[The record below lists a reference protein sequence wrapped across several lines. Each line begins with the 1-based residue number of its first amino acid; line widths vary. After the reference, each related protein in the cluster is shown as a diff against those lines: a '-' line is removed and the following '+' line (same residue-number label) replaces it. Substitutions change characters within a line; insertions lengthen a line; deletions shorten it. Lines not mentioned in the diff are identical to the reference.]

1 MSEPSRRPPRPA
13 PEPRTPPVARLL
25 GASARAGDH
34 LAHATGVS
42 AALDQ
47 AVEEAIVRAFRSQA
61 LRRALERALNERDPH
76 EDIDPEELAW
86 LVRSFLASRAATAV
100 WAEVLESEPVQMLV
114 ERIADAPEVRAAI
127 TAQGA
132 GLLGDVGVRLSRLT
146 EALDDAL
153 ERIVRQAE
161 PDSERDQ
168 AGLATRALAAA
179 IDLGLL
185 FILYTLGSGIASSIF
200 NSTVGGRFPVWLA
213 AVLTGLAVLAGA
225 AIIVTFWALVGQ
237 TPGMRF
243 LAIRVVHAGSHELG
257 LGRASRRLLATLL
270 ALAPAGL
277 GVAWIARDRER
288 RGWHDRLAGT
298 EVIYVDVGVA
308 PYSGRRGMTGTSR
321 AQRPARRSGRN

>member
-1 MSEPSRRPPRPA
+1 M
-13 PEPRTPPVARLL
+13 
-25 GASARAGDH
+25 
-34 LAHATGVS
+34 S
-42 AALDQ
+42 AAIDQ
-47 AVEEAIVRAFRSQA
+47 AVEEAIVRAFRSPA
-61 LRRALERALNERDPH
+61 LRHALERALNDRDPH

-86 LVRSFLASRAATAV
+86 LVRSFLASRTATAV

-132 GLLGDVGVRLSRLT
+132 GLLGDVGVRLTRLT

-153 ERIVRQAE
+153 ERIVRRAE

-185 FILYTLGSGIASSIF
+185 FVLYTLGSAIVSSIF
-200 NSTVGGRFPVWLA
+200 NATAGGSFPVWLA
-213 AVLTGLAVLAGA
+213 AVLTGLAALAGA
-225 AIIVTFWALVGQ
+225 AIIVIFWALVGQ

-243 LAIRVVHAGSHELG
+243 LAIRVIHEGSHELG
-257 LGRASRRLLATLL
+257 LARANRRMLAILL

-277 GVAWIARDRER
+277 GVLWIARDRDR

-298 EVIYVDVGVA
+298 EVVYVDVGGA
-308 PYSGRRGMTGTSR
+308 PYSGRRGTTGTSR
-321 AQRPARRSGRN
+321 AHRPARRRDRA